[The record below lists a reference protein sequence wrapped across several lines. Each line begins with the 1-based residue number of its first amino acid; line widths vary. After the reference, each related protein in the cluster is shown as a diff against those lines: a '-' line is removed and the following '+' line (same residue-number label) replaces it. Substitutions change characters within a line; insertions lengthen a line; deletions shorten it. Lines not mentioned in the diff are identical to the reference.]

1 MWSADDAAGP
11 QQTFMQKIKML
22 TLLERQ
28 LGERQIDIVVEQ
40 AQDMR
45 PIVAV
50 AYKIGVVY
58 IKFIGTHKEYDAVD
72 AETVEM

>member
-1 MWSADDAAGP
+1 MSVIILYF
-11 QQTFMQKIKML
+11 QLTQIIYTVLQKIKML

-50 AYKIGVVY
+50 AYKQASN
-58 IKFIGTHKEYDAVD
+58 FSELHLR
-72 AETVEM
+72 

>member
-1 MWSADDAAGP
+1 MRSAADAAGP

-45 PIVAV
+45 PIVRV
-50 AYKIGVVY
+50 AYKTG
-58 IKFIGTHKEYDAVD
+58 IKLQRITPKVNGH
-72 AETVEM
+72 

>member
-1 MWSADDAAGP
+1 
-11 QQTFMQKIKML
+11 MQKIKML

-45 PIVAV
+45 SIVAV
-50 AYKIGVVY
+50 AYKTG
-58 IKFIGTHKEYDAVD
+58 IKLQ
-72 AETVEM
+72 